1 MDGMEGM
8 DAGLRPLSEVLDTAD
23 ATLRRGESAAGRAW
37 ATGFDPLDSYLGG
50 GVRSGELVL
59 VGGPQGFGKTTWVLQ
74 ALRNMVSGGANGV
87 YVSYEHDEYTV
98 LERLLAL
105 EAGLLYGAE
114 AVGMRR
120 VRAALEAVDGRGHE
134 PLEDR
139 LGATPGGAEALQL
152 VRAYAPRLFFA
163 RANGSTTGLREIAAR
178 AETVIETTGQAP
190 VVVVDYLQKVPV
202 PGGSDVE
209 DERVTVVAEGL
220 KDLALRLHVP
230 IVAVVAAE
238 REGLVAGKRLRV
250 HNLRGSSA
258 LAYEPDVILLLNDK
272 FDVVARH
279 HLVFDLG
286 NADRFKSW
294 AVMTIEKNRSGLDKI
309 DLEFLKHFEQ
319 GRFDTAGQ
327 VVTEQ
332 LVDERVYV
340 E

>member
-1 MDGMEGM
+1 MTSAD
-8 DAGLRPLSEVLDTAD
+8 GLRQLSEVLDTAD
-23 ATLRRGESAAGRAW
+23 TKLRRGESAAGRAW
-37 ATGFDPLDSYLGG
+37 ATGFDPLDSYLSG

-74 ALRNMVSGGANGV
+74 ALRNMVAGGASGV
-87 YVSYEHDEYTV
+87 YFSYEHDEYTV

-120 VRAALEAVDGRGHE
+120 IRAALEAVDGRGDE
-134 PLEDR
+134 TLEER
-139 LGATPGGAEALQL
+139 LADSPGGREALQL
-152 VRAYAPRLFFA
+152 VRDYAPRMFFA
-163 RANGSTTGLREIAAR
+163 RANGSTTDLREIAQRTQA
-178 AETVIETTGQAP
+178 IIDSTGQAP

-202 PGGSDVE
+202 PDGPDVE
-209 DERVTVVAEGL
+209 EERITHVAEGL
-220 KDLALRLHVP
+220 KDLALRLQIP
-230 IVAVVAAE
+230 IVAIVAAE

-258 LAYEPDVILLLNDK
+258 LAYEPDVILLMNDK

-279 HLVFDLG
+279 HLVFDIG
-286 NADRFKSW
+286 NAERFKSW

-319 GRFDTAGQ
+319 GRFDTKGQ
-327 VVTEQ
+327 VVSEQ
-332 LVDERVYV
+332 LVDERVFV